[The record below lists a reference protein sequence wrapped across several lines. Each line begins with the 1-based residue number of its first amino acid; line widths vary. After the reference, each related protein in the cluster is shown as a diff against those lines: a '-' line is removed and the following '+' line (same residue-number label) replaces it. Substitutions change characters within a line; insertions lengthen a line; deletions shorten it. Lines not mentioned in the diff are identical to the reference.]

1 MSVSSV
7 LLLLALMLLLAL
19 LLKPIAEKYH
29 IPFAG
34 LLIVTGFVGSET
46 IVGMGGDT
54 GVRYDSFHDL
64 ILLVFLPL
72 LIFEAAFKINVQQL
86 LKNGIVILFFAIP
99 MMLLSTMV
107 AAVGVYYGIGHPT
120 GFPWI
125 AALLTGALLA
135 ATDPVAV
142 LEIMRR
148 LGVPERLCL
157 LLDGEA
163 LFNDATAIVTFS
175 IFLYI
180 AQHPMEEVSLFD
192 ASLRFGVVF
201 FGGAFIGLLLG
212 LAFLVLSRS
221 LQDYIQQTIVT
232 LIAAYASYLVAEH
245 FLHVSGVMSVL
256 LTGIVLGKV
265 IHHDFSAASGSD
277 FVDDFWTFN
286 VYVAEALMFLL
297 MGVTITMGMFS
308 DNWLAMLI
316 GIAAVLI
323 ARAVG
328 VFGGAALIS
337 KLPGVEMIPMAYRR
351 VMFLGGLRGA
361 VTLALALSLPTELSY
376 WWTIQSIAFGVV
388 LFTLFVQAPMIGPT
402 LKKEG
407 LQQDKTDA

>member
-1 MSVSSV
+1 MTVSAV

-19 LLKPIAEKYH
+19 ILKPVAEKYR
-29 IPFAG
+29 IPFAA
-34 LLIVTGFVGSET
+34 LLIVIGLIGSEL
-46 IVGMGGDT
+46 IVGFGGDT
-54 GVRYDSFHDL
+54 GVRYDLFHDL

-86 LKNGIVILFFAIP
+86 LKNGLVILFFAVP
-99 MMLLSTMV
+99 VMLLSTV
-107 AAVGVYYGIGHPT
+107 IAAIAIYYGIGHPT

-142 LEIMRR
+142 LEVMRR
-148 LGVPERLCL
+148 LGVPARLCI

-175 IFLYI
+175 VFLYI
-180 AQHPMEEVSLFD
+180 AQHPLESVTFGD
-192 ASLRFGVVF
+192 ASLRFVVVF
-201 FGGAFIGLLLG
+201 FGGVMVGLVLG
-212 LAFLVLSRS
+212 LTFLMLSR
-221 LQDYIQQTIVT
+221 LFQNYIQQAIVT
-232 LIAAYASYLVAEH
+232 LIAAYSSYLIAEY
-245 FLHVSGVMSVL
+245 FHVSGVMSVL
-256 LTGIVLGKV
+256 VTGIILGKV
-265 IHHDFSAASGSD
+265 IHHDFSSAGGSG

-297 MGVTITMGMFS
+297 MGVTITVGMFT

-316 GIAAVLI
+316 GISAVLI

-328 VFGGAALIS
+328 VFGGGALIS
-337 KLPGVEMIPMAYRR
+337 QLPNVESIPIAYRR

-361 VTLALALSLPTELSY
+361 VTLALALSLPTTLSY
-376 WWTIQSIAFGVV
+376 WWTVQSIAYGVV
-388 LFTLFVQAPMIGPT
+388 LFTLFIQAPMIESV

-407 LQQDKTDA
+407 LQQAKP